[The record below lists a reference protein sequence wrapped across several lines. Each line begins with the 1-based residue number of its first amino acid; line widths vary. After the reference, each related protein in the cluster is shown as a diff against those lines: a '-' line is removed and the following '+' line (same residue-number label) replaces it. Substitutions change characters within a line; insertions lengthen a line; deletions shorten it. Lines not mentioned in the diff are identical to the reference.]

1 MRTKEL
7 PDILLISVDTMRR
20 DCMAPYGADLMP
32 ATTNLLHEGVA
43 FDKCFSTAPWT
54 GASFGSMFT
63 GLWPRQHGCLAQ
75 IRPGLPAE
83 RRPLR
88 PDVRFLPQMLK
99 DAGYYTINSQAN
111 DGILG
116 PGGGFERGFDDYCV
130 WEGYKQSVKRLGV
143 LGAEKKALSLAG
155 IKKYVEYCYERMRS
169 VLTKRPLSYS
179 VMCCGEVMVR
189 IALRQL
195 QKAPSDKP
203 VFLWIN
209 FMDMHAPYGAPRQ
222 WMDPAEAPGGVV
234 RPVHISPSAH
244 RDEELSEADKN
255 YIRQRYY
262 NCARYVDACI
272 SDLLTEWSS
281 IRRKRSRL
289 TFFHSDHG
297 NEFWEHHNDNRG
309 DLAEDVAAVG
319 HGMSLSKE
327 QIHVPFVIHWP
338 EVGVRGLRVNS
349 LVSLIDFTPTVVD
362 LLGLDE
368 DTSFMAGKS
377 LAAYVTS
384 TSPPEEEQR
393 IVFTDSLYLVK
404 EHQAAISST
413 HKLIRCVETGKTQL
427 FAWGEDDPGEK
438 RDLAGSPQHKAIFE
452 RLAAALDE
460 WDSSLADI
468 KHTHS
473 YPPDQQEAIEA
484 RLRELGYM

>member
-1 MRTKEL
+1 MRAKEL
-7 PDILLISVDTMRR
+7 PDILVISVDTMRR

-32 ATTNLLHEGVA
+32 AVTSLLHEGVA

-63 GLWPRQHGCLAQ
+63 GLWPRQHGCLAE
-75 IRPGLPAE
+75 IRPGLPVK
-83 RRPLR
+83 RRPLK
-88 PDVRFLPQMLK
+88 PDVQFLPKMLK
-99 DAGYYTINSQAN
+99 KAGYYTISSQAN
-111 DGILG
+111 NWVLG

-130 WEGYKQSVKRLGV
+130 WEGYKQLVKRVGV
-143 LGAEKKALSLAG
+143 LRAEKKSLSLAG
-155 IKKYVEYCYERMRS
+155 TKKYLAYCYTRGMA
-169 VLTKRPLSYS
+169 VLTKRLSSYS
-179 VMCCGEVMVR
+179 VMRCGEVIVHA
-189 IALRQL
+189 ALRQL

-209 FMDMHAPYGAPRQ
+209 FVDMHAPYGAPRQ

-234 RPVHISPSAH
+234 RPVHIAPLTH
-244 RDEELSEADKN
+244 RDEELSEADKL
-255 YIRQRYY
+255 YIHRRYD
-262 NCARYVDACI
+262 NTGRYVNACI
-272 SDLLTEWSS
+272 SDLLAGWSA

-297 NEFWEHHNDNRG
+297 DEFWEHHNGNRG

-319 HGMSLSKE
+319 HGMSLSNE
-327 QIHVPFVIHWP
+327 LIHVPFVIHWP
-338 EVGVRGLRVNS
+338 EAGVNGVRVNNI
-349 LVSLIDFTPTVVD
+349 VSLIDFTPTIVD

-368 DTSFMAGKS
+368 DTSFMAGQS

-413 HKLIRCVETGKTQL
+413 HKLIRCVETGKSQL
-427 FAWGEDDPGEK
+427 FAWDEDDPGEK
-438 RDLAGSPQHKAIFE
+438 RDLASSPQHKAILE
-452 RLAAALDE
+452 RLTAALDE
-460 WDSSLADI
+460 WDASLADI

-484 RLRELGYM
+484 RLRELGYI